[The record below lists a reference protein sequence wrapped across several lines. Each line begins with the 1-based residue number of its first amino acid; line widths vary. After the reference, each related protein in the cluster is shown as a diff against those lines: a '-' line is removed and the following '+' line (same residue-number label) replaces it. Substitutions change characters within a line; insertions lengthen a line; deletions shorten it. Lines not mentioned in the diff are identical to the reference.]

1 MRSLRFI
8 FPLFA
13 VVALFYWMRTAVQTS
28 SGPSFFDIPKKLSE
42 EKLTI
47 EVRLHSTPDGAEVW
61 SLSKSGS
68 EDDRLYLQP
77 ASPSQTIPKDYYQLQ
92 DSGYVLKLYGSF
104 YKGKGI
110 PQEYFNIRPAPKRYP
125 VFRYES
131 LDVVKSDW

>member
-13 VVALFYWMRTAVQTS
+13 VVAIIFWSRQAFQGTTQ
-28 SGPSFFDIPKKLSE
+28 PSFFDLPKKLSA
-42 EKLTI
+42 EKLTVQ
-47 EVRLHSTPDGAEVW
+47 VRLWSTPGGAEVW

-77 ASPSQTIPKDYYQLQ
+77 ARSSQTIPQEYYRLK

-104 YKGKGI
+104 YKGKAI
-110 PQEYFNIRPAPKRYP
+110 PQEYFSIQPKPERYP

-131 LDVVKSDW
+131 LDVMKDL

>member
-13 VVALFYWMRTAVQTS
+13 VVALIFWSRQAFQS
-28 SGPSFFDIPKKLSE
+28 NSEPSVFDIPKKLQE

-47 EVRLHSTPDGAEVW
+47 MVRLHSEPAGTEVW
-61 SLSKSGS
+61 STSKSGS

-77 ASPSQTIPKDYYQLQ
+77 ARPSQTIPQEYYRLK
-92 DSGYVLKLYGSF
+92 DSGYVIKLYGAF

-110 PQEYFNIRPAPKRYP
+110 PQQYLHIRPKPERYA

-131 LDVVKSDW
+131 LDVVKDF